1 MKYKYKKSYRTR
13 KKRSVFNVFKNKFF
27 WLGLLFFIILSG
39 LTYLFIFSSFFQI
52 KEIKIS
58 GNIKVSVEE
67 LRNNIAGQID
77 KRIIFFDTKSIFLTN
92 LKKIN
97 KMLLEKFPQ
106 IAKVDLDREFP
117 SSLLAQIEERK
128 PVAIFSEIEN
138 YFFIDKEGII
148 FEKVSVVDPHTKRGQ
163 GAEGTENNEVSPRY
177 GVGVDPQILKIKKSA
192 LVIDL
197 ELGKE
202 IIGKEQLDQ
211 ILKINSKLKDDLKI
225 PIEEV
230 LTISKKRINAKTS
243 EGWEV
248 YFNPERDLEWQLTEL
263 SILLKERIPP
273 EKRRNIEYIDLR
285 FEKIYI
291 YPETYLLDF

>member
-39 LTYLFIFSSFFQI
+39 LTYLFIFSSVFQI

-58 GNIKVSVEE
+58 GNMKVSVED
-67 LRNNIAGQID
+67 LRNNIAEQVD
-77 KRIIFFDTKSIFLTN
+77 KRIIFFNTKSIFLAN

-138 YFFIDKEGII
+138 YFFVDKEGII
-148 FEKVSVVDPHTKRGQ
+148 FEKVSATDQ
-163 GAEGTENNEVSPRY
+163 
-177 GVGVDPQILKIKKSA
+177 QILKIKKST

-202 IIGKEQLDQ
+202 IIGKEQLEQ
-211 ILKINSKLKDDLKI
+211 ILKINSKLKNDLKI
-225 PIEEV
+225 PVEEV
-230 LTISKKRINAKTS
+230 LTMSKKRINAKTS
-243 EGWEV
+243 EGWEI

-291 YPETYLLDF
+291 FPETYLQ

>member
-13 KKRSVFNVFKNKFF
+13 KKRSVFNIFKNKFF

-58 GNIKVSVEE
+58 GNIKVSVED
-67 LRNNIAGQID
+67 LRNNIAEQVD
-77 KRIIFFDTKSIFLTN
+77 KRIIFFNTKSIFLAN
-92 LKKIN
+92 LKEIN

-128 PVAIFSEIEN
+128 PVAVFCFTHPSFEEQN
-138 YFFIDKEGII
+138 LGGQEDYFFIDKEGII
-148 FEKVSVVDPHTKRGQ
+148 FEKVSVI
-163 GAEGTENNEVSPRY
+163 
-177 GVGVDPQILKIKKSA
+177 DPQILKIKKSA

-202 IIGKEQLDQ
+202 IIGKEQLGQ
-211 ILKINSKLKDDLKI
+211 ILKL
-225 PIEEV
+225 
-230 LTISKKRINAKTS
+230 
-243 EGWEV
+243 
-248 YFNPERDLEWQLTEL
+248 
-263 SILLKERIPP
+263 IL
-273 EKRRNIEYIDLR
+273 N
-285 FEKIYI
+285 
-291 YPETYLLDF
+291 